1 MIQDI
6 PYESQTM
13 FVSNNE
19 AKQQRVELISTGQ
32 RAARRGSSEHLNTY
46 ILHTWCG
53 ASKLCAEGGGNPPNH
68 FAYSH
73 SDTPR
78 FMAFFRM
85 EHEALTLVPRTNGYV
100 PKPWSTLK

>member
-46 ILHTWCG
+46 ILHTG
-53 ASKLCAEGGGNPPNH
+53 AVHPNSVLKVGGLHQITSPTATLTHPD
-68 FAYSH
+68 SWH
-73 SDTPR
+73 S
-78 FMAFFRM
+78 FEWNMK
-85 EHEALTLVPRTNGYV
+85 H
-100 PKPWSTLK
+100 